1 MRHGKP
7 YLLKDGQPMNADEAL
22 FIRQKAGSSTAVGQ
36 PLLGMR
42 TLPLVAGNHE
52 KQQEQRQQGGSSN
65 EEHFTV
71 YDRLSEVSTA
81 SRLLCKTYFAEDRAA
96 AEKVRTRRP
105 QSQRSKYVPL

>member
-42 TLPLVAGNHE
+42 TLPLVAGHHE
-52 KQQEQRQQGGSSN
+52 KSRRGEDDDEEEAGGDSSGEESSGAEDAKVVRQIADSTQ
-65 EEHFTV
+65 TV
-71 YDRLSEVSTA
+71 TFRKRVST
-81 SRLLCKTYFAEDRAA
+81 SFRFA
-96 AEKVRTRRP
+96 
-105 QSQRSKYVPL
+105 